1 MLHRSFLLVTVFML
15 PALTLPAAAVEVPR
29 PVRVQTVTL
38 VQVRSGLTVS
48 GTVQARTQADLA
60 FRVGGKVV
68 ARPVEVGDHVRAGQ
82 PLAQL
87 DPADLQNSQEA
98 AEAALE
104 GAKAD
109 AANAQADLKRYDSL
123 GRSSPA
129 FLPSE
134 YDKRTAATRMANAR
148 VTQALRQA
156 ALAKDQH
163 AYGALTADAD
173 GIVTALPVQVGQVV
187 SSGQTVATVAHTAEI
202 EVVADV
208 PENRLSELRA
218 SRDVTIGLWAL
229 PGTTLHGRVR
239 EIGALAD
246 AASRTFAVRV
256 TVLDATQ
263 DLIAP
268 RTIALG
274 MTAAVSFGNAGP
286 PLAVLPASALTDQDG
301 KPAVWVLDSAAHRA
315 ALRPIEVAGYAGD
328 GSILVQ
334 AGLAAGE
341 QVVTAGAQQIEP
353 GMPFTAWAGT
363 AR

>member
-1 MLHRSFLLVTVFML
+1 MLRRSTPLAPVLMLSAFMV
-15 PALTLPAAAVEVPR
+15 AAAGEAPR
-29 PVRVQTVTL
+29 PVRVQTVAL

-60 FRVGGKVV
+60 FRVGGKVT

-82 PLAQL
+82 ALAQL
-87 DPADLQNSQEA
+87 DAADLQFSQEA
-98 AEAALE
+98 AEAGLE
-104 GAKAD
+104 ATQAD
-109 AANAQADLKRYDSL
+109 AANAQADLRRYDSL

-134 YDKRTAATRMANAR
+134 YDKRTAAMRMANAR

-156 ALAKDQH
+156 ALAKDQRV
-163 AYGALTADAD
+163 YGALTADAD
-173 GIVTALPVQVGQVV
+173 GIVTALPVQIGQVV

-208 PENRLSELRA
+208 PENRLAELRG

-256 TVLDATQ
+256 TVLDAPQ
-263 DLIAP
+263 NL
-268 RTIALG
+268 IALG
-274 MTAAVSFGNAGP
+274 MTAAVRFGNAGP

-301 KPAVWVLDSAAHRA
+301 KPAVWVLDPAAGRA
-315 ALRPIEVAGYAGD
+315 ALRAVEVAGYGGD
-328 GSILVQ
+328 GSVLVR

-341 QVVTAGAQQIEP
+341 QVVTAGTRQIGP
-353 GMPFTAWAGT
+353 DMPVIAWAGA